1 MKEHFVIIRINRGM
15 LYDLELEDDSEIVSF
30 HKTKELAEDT
40 LKRISKNPSCKYVI
54 CKLIEIE

>member
-30 HKTKELAEDT
+30 HKTKDKIDWFVQSWNFATGLI
-40 LKRISKNPSCKYVI
+40 KRRR
-54 CKLIEIE
+54 E